1 MTENT
6 TPAPNKPAV
15 VGWWAPHTIG
25 GPAEY
30 IGFGQPTGVSYAVV
44 LAIDADRD
52 KAAAVAAE
60 RERCAKLL
68 WEWRHLGYSRARD
81 AETDALLAGYTPES
95 A

>member
-1 MTENT
+1 
-6 TPAPNKPAV
+6 
-15 VGWWAPHTIG
+15 
-25 GPAEY
+25 
-30 IGFGQPTGVSYAVV
+30 
-44 LAIDADRD
+44 
-52 KAAAVAAE
+52 VAAE